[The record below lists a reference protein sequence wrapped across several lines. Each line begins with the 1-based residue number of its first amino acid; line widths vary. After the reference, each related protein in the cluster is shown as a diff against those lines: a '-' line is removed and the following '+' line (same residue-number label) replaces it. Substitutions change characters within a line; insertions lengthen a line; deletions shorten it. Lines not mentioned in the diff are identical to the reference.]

1 MSFSGPHMYC
11 NFRYPPIIAEAL
23 EIANAPEVPC
33 VIYQRPKNDELME
46 NEDQITKKPKR
57 IIEWEEA
64 VNDASDHDCVDV
76 EANDPLYILHTS
88 GTTGTVD
95 EI

>member
-1 MSFSGPHMYC
+1 MQYIAKGEDLPNVNNTSLFLSTSFMKDLDTLLFFL
-11 NFRYPPIIAEAL
+11 NDFRYPPIIAEAL

-33 VIYQRPKNDELME
+33 VIYQRPKNELME

-64 VNDASDHDCVDV
+64 VNDGNH
-76 EANDPLYILHTS
+76 I
-88 GTTGTVD
+88 
-95 EI
+95 